1 MSIVLVH
8 GIGKQLDGSVTLHAR
23 LFPALRQGLRFA
35 GRDVVPEDVTVAG
48 YGRLFRPEAEVL
60 GPEAYFDANDV
71 EEGYEQELL
80 SALWERAGEVDD
92 RVVPPGEETLFRSP
106 AWVQKALYALAMSR
120 FWSGVGER
128 AFIGD
133 LKQVRRYFTDDALR
147 AAAQAEVAAAVTP
160 RTRVIVAHS
169 LGSVVA
175 YEALCAHPEWPV
187 TTLVTLGSPLG
198 LRHLV
203 LDRLRPAPGE
213 KDGTVRAHW
222 PGGVGSWTNITDAGD
237 VVAVVEDI
245 RPFFGDRVRQIR
257 VHNGSQAHDMRAYL
271 TDEATGRVIAEGMGG

>member
-1 MSIVLVH
+1 MVLVH
-8 GIGKQLDGSVTLHAR
+8 GIGRQLDGSVTLHAR
-23 LFPALRQGLRFA
+23 LFPALSQGLAFA
-35 GRDVVPEDVTVAG
+35 GRDVAPEDVTVAA

-60 GPEAYFDANDV
+60 GPETYYDADDID
-71 EEGYEQELL
+71 EGYEQDLL
-80 SALWERAGEVDD
+80 RVLWERAAEVDD

-106 AWVQKALYALAMSR
+106 AWVQRALYALSMSR

-147 AAAQAEVAAAVTP
+147 AAAQAEVVAAVTP

-187 TTLVTLGSPLG
+187 MTLVTLGSPLG

-203 LDRLRPAPGE
+203 FDRLRPVPV
-213 KDGTVRAHW
+213 KQDGVAQACW
-222 PGGVGSWTNITDAGD
+222 PRGVGNWTNIADAGD
-237 VVAVVEDI
+237 LVAVVEDI
-245 RPFFGDRVRQIR
+245 RPFFGDRIKQIR
-257 VHNGSQAHDMRAYL
+257 VHNGSRAHDMLSYL
-271 TDEATGRVIAEGMGG
+271 TDAATGRAIAEGLSG

>member
-1 MSIVLVH
+1 MVLVH
-8 GIGKQLDGSVTLHAR
+8 GIGKQLDGSVTLHSR
-23 LFPALRQGLRFA
+23 LFPALRQGLQFA
-35 GRDVVPEDVTVAG
+35 GRDVAPDDVTVAS

-80 SALWERAGEVDD
+80 SVLWERAGEVDD

-106 AWVQKALYALAMSR
+106 AWVQKALYALTMSR

-133 LKQVRRYFTDDALR
+133 LKQVRRYFTDDAVR

-175 YEALCAHPEWPV
+175 YEALCANPDWPV

-203 LDRLRPAPGE
+203 LDRLRPAP
-213 KDGTVRAHW
+213 KDEDGAVRAHW
-222 PGGVGSWTNITDAGD
+222 PGGVGSWTNIADAGD
-237 VVAVVEDI
+237 LVAVVEDI
-245 RPFFGDRVRQIR
+245 RPFFGDRVGQIR
-257 VHNGSQAHDMRAYL
+257 VHNGSRAHDMRAYL
-271 TDEATGRVIAEGMGG
+271 TDAATGRAIAEGLGG